1 MKEFSRI
8 LKNGLFRENP
18 TMRLVLG
25 MCPTIAITTSATN
38 GFGMGMAVTFV
49 LVGSNCAIS
58 LMRSFIPDSIRIPAF
73 IVIIASFVTVVE
85 LLMKAY
91 LPALDQ
97 SLGIFIPLIVVNC
110 IILARAE
117 SFASQN
123 SVGKSIL
130 DGIGMGIG
138 FTLSLLLISCIRELL
153 GNGTLFGMAIFS
165 EGFQPALMLA
175 LAPGGFL
182 VLGLVMGLVNLI
194 GNRRGKK
201 EENRDGQ

>member
-1 MKEFSRI
+1 MKEQLKI
-8 LKNGLFRENP
+8 LKNGIFKENP
-18 TMRLVLG
+18 TMKLVLG

-58 LMRSFIPDSIRIPAF
+58 LMRNFIPDSVRIPAF

-91 LPALDQ
+91 LPALDKA
-97 SLGIFIPLIVVNC
+97 LGIFIPLIVVNC

-130 DGIGMGIG
+130 DGIGMGLG
-138 FTLSLLLISCIRELL
+138 FTLSLLVISCIRELI
-153 GNGTLFGMAIFS
+153 GSGTLFGTAVFS
-165 EGFQPALMLA
+165 EGFKPALMMA

-182 VLGLVMGLVNLI
+182 TLGLVMGLVNLI
-194 GNRRGKK
+194 SNKRKSKGGRR
-201 EENRDGQ
+201 